1 MLGKYYA
8 IQVLDLKVR
17 GHGISRGYIDT
28 SLPNVGV
35 LSSFVAYLVAC
46 STFEFG
52 QESLIDSFI
61 SDGMMR

>member
-17 GHGISRGYIDT
+17 RHGISRGYIDI

-35 LSSFVAYLVAC
+35 LSCFVVYHVAC

-52 QESLIDSFI
+52 SALDKKV
-61 SDGMMR
+61 